1 MLNFVSASIRP
12 LGTASENLSLRRDL
26 TSWRAARS
34 SSLDQKRTLKRVQ
47 DDGGKG
53 PCHRARDCRM
63 SAANQEE
70 SAVAKF
76 KMIALTTPVSG
87 KEAEYHEW
95 YQKVHLPQLCSFAGI
110 DSAQRYKLVAKMIG
124 NDTNQY
130 LAVYDIET
138 DDAMKLMGAIGE
150 ASAAGKLTQT
160 DASDMGTTYTALFEA
175 FDDVVTG

>member
-1 MLNFVSASIRP
+1 
-12 LGTASENLSLRRDL
+12 
-26 TSWRAARS
+26 
-34 SSLDQKRTLKRVQ
+34 
-47 DDGGKG
+47 
-53 PCHRARDCRM
+53 
-63 SAANQEE
+63 
-70 SAVAKF
+70 VAKF
-76 KMIALTTPVSG
+76 KMIALTTPVPG
-87 KEAEYHEW
+87 KEAEYHDW
-95 YQKVHLPQLCSFAGI
+95 YQNTHLPQLCSFAGI